1 MREPQRLERFY
12 HGHLI
17 VSVQAI
23 ELHPAGDGWG
33 HEVFDK
39 ADQSCG
45 VFDSLGAA
53 IQCAKHPVK
62 TNSEPEAEIEEILPD
77 PEPDTNTPETEENE

>member
-1 MREPQRLERFY
+1 MREPQGLARHY
-12 HGHLI
+12 HDHLI
-17 VSVQAI
+17 VSIQST
-23 ELHPAGDGWG
+23 EPHPSGDGWG
-33 HEVFDK
+33 HEVFDEAGK
-39 ADQSCG
+39 SCG

-77 PEPDTNTPETEENE
+77 PEPGTNTPETEETE